1 MSVTGWKN
9 SIKEVQLY
17 HPSFLMKF
25 FQWYFLE
32 WFLLTGVFHG
42 TRWGVIVFHGSCN
55 TILIWIN
62 FIWKQGARRF
72 VINLHNKGEAF
83 CMISKLPVRRDMVAW
98 KQFTKETNTF
108 IWLKNFIT
116 FLFIEWYTIQCE
128 LQLLLT

>member
-1 MSVTGWKN
+1 MSVK
-9 SIKEVQLY
+9 KLY
-17 HPSFLMKF
+17 NGSTVVLSFYPSFLMKF

-32 WFLLTGVFHG
+32 WFLLTGVFHC
-42 TRWGVIVFHGSCN
+42 TRWGVIAFNGSCN